1 MTQGLRLVT
10 QPGIQRSLLPLQ
22 QQQAEAQ
29 ATIAIMQQAIGQLQA
44 TLAQLAPLLN
54 SSSGQVLTDILT
66 RLDDLTAA
74 IGGKAAAV
82 HTHPST
88 DIADLVGVLDG
99 KAAAAHTHPVTDIT
113 GLTMGGTFAGNLKFP
128 TTQNPSFDPN
138 TLDDYEEGIFNPA
151 LMIGGFT
158 AGITY
163 TVRSGR
169 YIKIG
174 RLVNVQLSIALTSK
188 GMGTG
193 AVMISGLPFP
203 AITSAAEASVCIGH
217 SNIGMMTGYIAS
229 NTSRIT
235 LVTPNGAAINQSN
248 LTDSAFLKLSAS
260 YETTS

>member
-22 QQQAEAQ
+22 QQQAEAE

-54 SSSGQVLTDILT
+54 SSSGQVLTDILA
-66 RLDDLTAA
+66 RMDDLTEALA
-74 IGGKAAAV
+74 GRAAA
-82 HTHPST
+82 T
-88 DIADLVGVLDG
+88 
-99 KAAAAHTHPVTDIT
+99 HTHPVTDIT

-174 RLVNVQLSIALTSK
+174 RLVNIQLSIALTSK
-188 GMGTG
+188 GTGTG
-193 AVMISGLPFP
+193 AVTIGGLPFP

-217 SNIGMMTGYIAS
+217 SNIGPMTGYIAS

-235 LVTPNGAAINQSN
+235 LVNPSGVAINQSN

-260 YETTS
+260 YETAS